1 MTISDNH
8 LPTKRGGA
16 MTLDEVTPR
25 ITTFI
30 SESFLDGDPK
40 GELTESTPLLEW
52 EVLNSM
58 NSALLLNF
66 LREQLRVD
74 VPLSAINAA
83 NFRDIASISKLVSGL
98 MVVSAEGV

>member
-1 MTISDNH
+1 
-8 LPTKRGGA
+8 

-25 ITTFI
+25 ILAFI
-30 SESFLDGDPK
+30 AESFLDGDPK

-66 LREQLRVD
+66 LRERVGVD

-83 NFRDIASISKLVSGL
+83 NFRDVASISKLVSGL
-98 MVVSAEGV
+98 LPVPAEGV

>member
-1 MTISDNH
+1 
-8 LPTKRGGA
+8 

-25 ITTFI
+25 ITAFI

-74 VPLSAINAA
+74 VPLSSINAA

-98 MVVSAEGV
+98 TAVPAEGV

>member
-1 MTISDNH
+1 
-8 LPTKRGGA
+8 

-52 EVLNSM
+52 DVLNSM

-66 LREQLRVD
+66 LREELRVD
-74 VPLSAINAA
+74 VPLASINAA
-83 NFRDIASISKLVSGL
+83 NFRDIAAISKLVSGL
-98 MVVSAEGV
+98 VAVPAKGV

>member
-1 MTISDNH
+1 M
-8 LPTKRGGA
+8 A
-16 MTLDEVTPR
+16 LDEITPR

-66 LREQLRVD
+66 LREELRVD
-74 VPLSAINAA
+74 VPLSSINAA
-83 NFRDIASISKLVSGL
+83 NFRDIAAISNLVSGL
-98 MVVSAEGV
+98 MAVPAEGA

>member
-1 MTISDNH
+1 
-8 LPTKRGGA
+8 

-83 NFRDIASISKLVSGL
+83 NFRDIASISKLVSDL

>member
-1 MTISDNH
+1 
-8 LPTKRGGA
+8 

-25 ITTFI
+25 IRTFI
-30 SESFLDGDPK
+30 AESFLDGDPK

-66 LREQLRVD
+66 LREELRVE
-74 VPLSAINAA
+74 VPLASINAA
-83 NFRDIASISKLVSGL
+83 NFRDITSISKLVSGL
-98 MVVSAEGV
+98 TAVPAEGA

>member
-1 MTISDNH
+1 MTI
-8 LPTKRGGA
+8 
-16 MTLDEVTPR
+16 DEVTPR

-30 SESFLDGDPK
+30 AESFLDGDPK

-66 LREQLRVD
+66 LREDLRVD
-74 VPLSAINAA
+74 VPLASINAA
-83 NFRDIASISKLVSGL
+83 NFRDIASISKLVTGL
-98 MVVSAEGV
+98 MAVPAEGA

>member
-1 MTISDNH
+1 MT
-8 LPTKRGGA
+8 A
-16 MTLDEVTPR
+16 DEVTPR
-25 ITTFI
+25 IMTFI
-30 SESFLDGDPK
+30 RESFLDGDPK

-74 VPLSAINAA
+74 VPLAAINAA
-83 NFRDIASISKLVSGL
+83 NFRDVASISKLVSGL
-98 MVVSAEGV
+98 RVVATEGVTR

>member
-1 MTISDNH
+1 
-8 LPTKRGGA
+8 

-30 SESFLDGDPK
+30 AESFLDGDPK

-66 LREQLRVD
+66 LREDLRVD
-74 VPLSAINAA
+74 VPLASINAT

-98 MVVSAEGV
+98 MAVPAEGA

>member
-1 MTISDNH
+1 
-8 LPTKRGGA
+8 

-25 ITTFI
+25 IMAFI
-30 SESFLDGDPK
+30 RETFLDGDPK

-66 LREQLRVD
+66 LREQVRVD
-74 VPLSAINAA
+74 VPLGAINAT
-83 NFRDIASISKLVSGL
+83 NFRDVAAISKLVSGL
-98 MVVSAEGV
+98 TVLAPEGV

>member
-1 MTISDNH
+1 
-8 LPTKRGGA
+8 

-25 ITTFI
+25 ITDFI
-30 SESFLDGDPK
+30 RETFLDGDPK

-66 LREQLRVD
+66 LREEMHVE
-74 VPLSAINAA
+74 VPLASINAA

-98 MVVSAEGV
+98 TAVPTKGA